1 MSKALYSNSFERL
14 QHIMDDLREKCPWDK
29 KQTIETLRPLSIEEI
44 YELADAIDNNDWQGI
59 KEEMG
64 DLLLHMFFYE
74 RIAREQNQFTMQ
86 DVIEAICNKLVH
98 RHPHIYSNVVA
109 EDEEQVSKNWEK
121 LKLQEGKKSLLAGV
135 PRGLPAMVKALRI
148 QNKAK
153 QVGFEWENADQVY
166 AKVNEE
172 LQELQDELNEEV
184 IEQEK
189 VESEFGDILF
199 SLVNYARFLDIDPE
213 KALEKTNKK
222 FISRFQKMEETVWA
236 ENQDMKNLSL
246 QELDEIW
253 NKVKQIYSC

>member
-44 YELADAIDNNDWQGI
+44 YELADAIDKNDWQGI

-74 RIAREQNQFTMQ
+74 RIAREQNQFRMQ

-199 SLVNYARFLDIDPE
+199 SLVNYARFLNVDPE

-253 NKVKQIYSC
+253 NKVKQIY

>member
-1 MSKALYSNSFERL
+1 ML
-14 QHIMDDLREKCPWDK
+14 QQK
-29 KQTIETLRPLSIEEI
+29 K
-44 YELADAIDNNDWQGI
+44 
-59 KEEMG
+59 
-64 DLLLHMFFYE
+64 
-74 RIAREQNQFTMQ
+74 
-86 DVIEAICNKLVH
+86 
-98 RHPHIYSNVVA
+98 
-109 EDEEQVSKNWEK
+109 EQVSKNWEK

-222 FISRFQKMEETVWA
+222 FIYRFQKMEEI
-236 ENQDMKNLSL
+236 L
-246 QELDEIW
+246 
-253 NKVKQIYSC
+253 